1 MLKYAQSL
9 ISSVFGRKRTREEIE
24 EEDNNSQVIHDQQQE
39 VEEEGDEN
47 HVDKKVKTSGKTLY
61 RVKFFISESKDP
73 QAIKKFLQKNGING
87 IKKAP
92 KWNFAFCNFNTKEE
106 ALEMVEKVKTLE
118 FKNKRLDAE
127 YIEEDELDHRNR
139 FKNKKNKRNNNKE
152 EEEEDHKTPA
162 EKLATQVTPLYQLPY
177 EQQLIKKKRVGVKQ
191 LWNLKNKMA
200 ALNDLSEQAKKQIDW
215 AFKEGL
221 PCEVLDIIPSPEV
234 NGYRTKC
241 EFTIGKNF
249 DGEPTVGFLLGLFRE
264 GIVSVL
270 DPSELLNV
278 SDIAKKLAKAMQDY
292 VRQSKYPVYDRE
304 EKEGV
309 WRTLMTKTQRTG
321 DIMVVVQIKSEGLS
335 NKEVEEIKKDLLTYW
350 TITMKEERDIHITT
364 LIFQVWN
371 GVSNGLTEKGEDEV
385 LFGDGYIHEE
395 ILGCTFRISSNAFFQ
410 VNTPACE
417 LLYSKCAE
425 WCNID
430 KTKKTTLLDL
440 CCGTGT
446 IGIVNAHAVDRVIGI
461 EMVPEAIVD
470 AKANAERNG
479 IKNVTYYA
487 NKVEDR
493 LDVLSHE
500 KNEEVI
506 AVLDPPRNGVHASV
520 IRAVREA
527 KHIDKVIFISCDA
540 KQAAPNFFG
549 LCRPQSNRFKGVPF
563 KPVRAVSVDLFPHS
577 EPSELM
583 IEFERVK
590 LDEKND

>member
-1 MLKYAQSL
+1 M
-9 ISSVFGRKRTREEIE
+9 
-24 EEDNNSQVIHDQQQE
+24 
-39 VEEEGDEN
+39 
-47 HVDKKVKTSGKTLY
+47 VDK
-61 RVKFFISESKDP
+61 
-73 QAIKKFLQKNGING
+73 IKGLQFKKNI
-87 IKKAP
+87 
-92 KWNFAFCNFNTKEE
+92 
-106 ALEMVEKVKTLE
+106 
-118 FKNKRLDAE
+118 LDAQ
-127 YIEEDELDHRNR
+127 YFEEDEMDHRDK
-139 FKNKKNKRNNNKE
+139 FKNKKKKNNNKQE
-152 EEEEDHKTPA
+152 VEDDNSTPA
-162 EKLATQVTPLYQLPY
+162 EKLAAQVTPLYKLPY
-177 EQQLIKKKRVGVKQ
+177 EQQLKKKKRVGVKQ
-191 LWNLKNKMA
+191 LLQLKDKIAEIKDVSNKGR
-200 ALNDLSEQAKKQIDW
+200 KQINW
-215 AFKEGL
+215 AYQSGL
-221 PCEVLDIIPSPEV
+221 PCEVLDIIESPEV

-241 EFTIGKNF
+241 EFTIGKNL

-264 GIVSVL
+264 GVVSVL
-270 DPSELLNV
+270 NPSELLNV
-278 SDIAKKLAKAMQDY
+278 SDIAKKLAKSMEEY
-292 VRQSKYPVYDRE
+292 VRQSKYPVYDRQ

-309 WRTLMTKTQRTG
+309 WRTFMTKTQRTG
-321 DIMVVVQIKSEGLS
+321 DIMVVVQVKSEGLS
-335 NKEVEEIKKDLLTYW
+335 EEELQEMKKDLLEYW
-350 TITMKEERDIHITT
+350 TITMKERENINITT

-385 LFGDGYIHEE
+385 LYGDGYVYEE
-395 ILGCTFRISSNAFFQ
+395 LLGCRFRISSNAFFQ

-430 KTKKTTLLDL
+430 KNKKTTLLDL

-527 KHIDKVIFISCDA
+527 KHIDKVIYISCDA
-540 KQAAPNFFG
+540 KQALPNFIA
-549 LCRPQSNRFKGVPF
+549 LCRPESLRFKGRPF

-590 LDEKND
+590 EEEEESKV